1 MKTNAELD
9 KWSAEKCGVTECDD
23 GNGYFFDGKN
33 YQFYEWTLSDARC
46 REIVREHFDLTTA
59 RQYHSAINECW
70 ATWGEFLIKSPYLR
84 TGKTIEAAEI
94 ACIQAIKD
102 AEVNDGNRRN

>member
-9 KWSAEKCGVTECDD
+9 KWATEKCGVIEYDD

-33 YQFYEWTLSDARC
+33 FQFYEWTLSDARC
-46 REIVREHFDLTTA
+46 REVVREHFEIITDRYRGA
-59 RQYHSAINECW
+59 KIWYCSNQRQYAE
-70 ATWGEFLIKSPYLR
+70 GKS
-84 TGKTIEAAEI
+84 IEAAEI

-102 AEVNDGNRRN
+102 AEEGR